1 MIHTQTTVITE
12 NTKMADVI
20 HMDYLLLPVI
30 NRFGIQLGFG
40 DKSVEQICNDHQI
53 NLPFFL
59 DILNTYHD
67 ADYMP
72 KEKMQKYPV
81 KIIINYL
88 ENTHQYYKEI
98 VLPELKEKIDTL
110 SSSCKANCENLDLI
124 KDFYN
129 KYKDELLFHL
139 KNEEEKFFPYVNA
152 LEENQDTSENIQTLR
167 NKYNFSYDVH
177 SEEHENVMMKLL
189 DLKNILIKYLP
200 PNYNQHIGNDLL
212 FSLFVFEKDIK
223 DHERLEDVILLPAL
237 RRIEKAFDNKIQ

>member
-1 MIHTQTTVITE
+1 
-12 NTKMADVI
+12 MADVI
-20 HMDYLLLPVI
+20 HMDYLLLPII

-40 DKSVEQICNDHQI
+40 DKSVEQVCNDHQI

-72 KEKMQKYPV
+72 TEKMQKYPV
-81 KIIINYL
+81 KIIIDYL
-88 ENTHQYYKEI
+88 EKTHLYYKDTI
-98 VLPELKEKIDTL
+98 LPEIKEKIDSL
-110 SSSCKANCENLDLI
+110 SSSCKTNCENLDLI
-124 KDFYN
+124 EDFYN
-129 KYKDELLFHL
+129 KYRNELIFHL

-152 LEENQDTSENIQTLR
+152 LEANKDSSQDIQTLR
-167 NKYNFSYDVH
+167 EKYNFSYDAH
-177 SEEHENVMMKLL
+177 SEEHENVLIKLL

-200 PNYNQHIGNDLL
+200 PNYDQHVGNDLL

-237 RRIEKAFDNKIQ
+237 KRIERTFDNKIQ